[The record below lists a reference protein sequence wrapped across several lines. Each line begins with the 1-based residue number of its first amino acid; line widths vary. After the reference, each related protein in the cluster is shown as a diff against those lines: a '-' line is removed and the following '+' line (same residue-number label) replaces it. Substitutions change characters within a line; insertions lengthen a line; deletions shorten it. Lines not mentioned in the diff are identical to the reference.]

1 MCFLDIWSIPDLENS
16 STGCAVNAFASYV
29 IWLLAVCP
37 STICATGTL
46 GLLSIYQL
54 ERPSIHQCIPTI
66 NCIIHPFISCNNLLH
81 FLCMPLFFCSRLL
94 PSIHY
99 PYNSSTNGTIHPN
112 VQPFTP
118 NYICSSIYQFRNLAT
133 DCTVPSTPTTPAS
146 YASNNLEVIRSPFS
160 SSSLGWTKE
169 TLDGEREV
177 SRPWIVF
184 CR

>member
-1 MCFLDIWSIPDLENS
+1 MLSTQLLVMSSGCWLFARQPYVPLVHWVYYRSISLNVHPLDS
-16 STGCAVNAFASYV
+16 S
-29 IWLLAVCP
+29 
-37 STICATGTL
+37 
-46 GLLSIYQL
+46 SIYQ
-54 ERPSIHQCIPTI
+54 CIPI

-118 NYICSSIYQFRNLAT
+118 NCICSSIYQFRNLAT

-177 SRPWIVF
+177 SRP
-184 CR
+184 